1 MPVTLLHRLIPL
13 IVAIHRCISCS
24 DLATRTYFL
33 LLSRLVRP
41 MADSLWKHRLL
52 NVLNQTAWP
61 HVSLPPKV
69 VLVGGQTPL
78 RLIPH
83 VGEFDFAALFFRAL
97 TYEPEVFKEL
107 GRRLGDFQVVI
118 EIGSNVGIF
127 TLFIPLEA
135 RRQGHRVEVFAFEP
149 AREAFARLSSNL
161 EANGLVEVNAFR
173 CAVSDTTGFVPFF
186 EPAGHLTNG
195 SLLGEFA
202 GLFSTDIQQSTVMTI
217 SSELLAPLIG
227 EGQRALLKI
236 DVEGASAQVL
246 AAMRPVIENTLPE
259 IIIEVLCIEEAGL
272 NALHWLHERYEFYLI
287 TSVGLIARDSFVA
300 SESHR
305 DFWLKPRS

>member
-1 MPVTLLHRLIPL
+1 M
-13 IVAIHRCISCS
+13 
-24 DLATRTYFL
+24 F
-33 LLSRLVRP
+33 
-41 MADSLWKHRLL
+41 
-52 NVLNQTAWP
+52 NVLKRTEWP
-61 HVSLPPKV
+61 AIIFPPKSV
-69 VLVGGQTPL
+69 MLGGRASVQ
-78 RLIPH
+78 LIPH

-97 TYEPEVFKEL
+97 PYEPEVFKEL

-135 RRQGHRVEVFAFEP
+135 RRLRHRVEVFAFEP
-149 AREAFARLSSNL
+149 AREPFARLCANL
-161 EANGLVEVNAFR
+161 EANGLAEVNAFR

-202 GLFSTDIQQSTVMTI
+202 GLFSANVQKSTVMTI

-246 AAMRPVIENTLPE
+246 AAMRPVIEDTLPE

-287 TSVGLIARDSFVA
+287 TAEGLIARDTFVA

-305 DFWLKPRS
+305 DFWLRPRS